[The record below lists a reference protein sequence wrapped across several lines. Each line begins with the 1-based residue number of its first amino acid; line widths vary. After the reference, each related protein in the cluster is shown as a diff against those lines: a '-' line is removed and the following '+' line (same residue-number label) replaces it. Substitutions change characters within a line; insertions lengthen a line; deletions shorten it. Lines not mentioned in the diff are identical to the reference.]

1 VNVELIKNAPLFVA
15 LSIEE
20 QELLASRMR
29 LEQYH
34 RDEMIFSLGDP
45 SRALYLIQ
53 SGWVKLVAERGAVIA
68 NLGPGSVVG
77 EADLLLGR
85 ARTLEAK
92 ATSETELYTLS
103 GYNLESLIADRPE
116 LGLNLGAAFGARVVQ
131 LRAYLVER
139 RLKPL
144 PFLAD
149 LSDEDLGALADRLSS
164 NEIHRGGFVF
174 QVGQQPHA
182 IYILES
188 GAMRLVEGGAE
199 EEFAELTAGDIFG
212 EMALLTGTVYTA
224 AAYATADSVVWTLD
238 AADFDELTMRHP
250 AIRVAL
256 SQRLRSRLGQQDRA
270 LALGMLKSIP
280 IFADLSGETLKAIA
294 SRLLLRHVPEGE
306 LVYAEGS
313 AGDAMY
319 IVRSGEVRV
328 CADSAP
334 ESEEIAH
341 LRQGESFGEMA
352 LLTGKSRT
360 SAVRALI
367 NTNLLV
373 LYRSDFDELIV
384 QYPTLSMALSRTLSQ
399 RLNDAGQSFVDS
411 HLGRMPILS
420 GFSRSQLLDI
430 ADRVRPLRYRAGEL
444 IFAQDTP
451 GDVMYFIES
460 GQVRIATRGEQ
471 KLTTLAVL
479 GRGEFFGEMALL
491 TGNLRCALAQ
501 AVSDVDLW
509 ALHQK
514 DLDELMHKFP
524 ALAIGIG
531 RVLSQRLSRAS
542 ESVPGGA
549 GAARTGTAR
558 DIVGSPARRSI
569 PSRTPTGRDSG
580 VTADPTESIQ
590 AGREPKTQRPM
601 GKIARATAPQQ
612 PAKRVGEPER
622 KTKSSRPRGGGP
634 SRLRTSIGEGLGS
647 AGVWFVTRSA
657 WTKLQLM
664 GVLLL
669 FVWLCGISAPATVI
683 SAFSSNDVGLRNM
696 AFLQTVT
703 PVPTRT
709 VIPTSTATATPT
721 PTESPTPTDTPTVT
735 PTFTPVPP
743 TNTPPATATNTPR
756 PLPKLPTDT
765 PTPTAPTAT
774 PVPDVDYKVK
784 SVRKLTPCENRGG
797 HNIYINVIDKDGNG
811 IPGVVVAVSWGAP
824 TGTDVTTGTKP
835 ERGPGAVDFPMFKGT
850 HTVQVKGAR
859 SEIAQGITPDI
870 PVDEACDKGGG
881 GNTLY
886 HYSYEVVFQRTF

>member
-34 RDEMIFSLGDP
+34 RDEMIFSRGDP

-53 SGWVKLVAERGAVIA
+53 SGWVKLLAERGAVIA

-85 ARTLEAK
+85 ARTLEAR

-131 LRAYLVER
+131 LRAYLVAR

-149 LSDEDLGALADRLSS
+149 LSDEDLGALADRMSS
-164 NEIHRGGFVF
+164 TDIHRGSFVF
-174 QVGQQPHA
+174 QVGQQPRA

-199 EEFAELTAGDIFG
+199 EEFAELAAGDIFG

-256 SQRLRSRLGQQDRA
+256 SQRLRSRLGPQDRT

-313 AGDAMY
+313 PGDAMY
-319 IVRSGEVRV
+319 IVRSGEVMV
-328 CADSAP
+328 CADSTP
-334 ESEEIAH
+334 DSEEIAH

-384 QYPTLSMALSRTLSQ
+384 QYPTLSMALSRMLSQ

-542 ESVPGGA
+542 DSASDG
-549 GAARTGTAR
+549 GAARTGAAR
-558 DIVGSPARRSI
+558 EIAGSPGRRSI
-569 PSRTPTGRDSG
+569 PSRTPTGRTLGTTDRP
-580 VTADPTESIQ
+580 AESAQ

-601 GKIARATAPQQ
+601 GKIARAATPQQ
-612 PAKRVGEPER
+612 PTKRRIGEPEQSKR
-622 KTKSSRPRGGGP
+622 PSRPRGGGP
-634 SRLRTSIGEGLGS
+634 SRLRAGIGEGIGN
-647 AGVWFVTRSA
+647 AGLWFATRST

-709 VIPTSTATATPT
+709 GIPTSTATPTPT

-735 PTFTPVPP
+735 PTFTPLPP
-743 TNTPPATATNTPR
+743 TNTPPPTATNTPR
-756 PLPKLPTDT
+756 PVPKLPTDT
-765 PTPTAPTAT
+765 PTPAAPTAT
-774 PVPDVDYKVK
+774 PVPDVDYRVK

-797 HNIYINVIDKDGNG
+797 HNIYINVIDKDGTG
-811 IPGVVVAVSWGAP
+811 IPGVVLFVSWGGP
-824 TGTDVTTGTKP
+824 TGTELTTGTKP

-850 HTVQVKGAR
+850 HTVQVKGGR

-870 PVDEACDKGGG
+870 PIDEACDKGGG